1 MYFHYGG
8 CYAVIAKKKEILWLK
23 NKEKKR
29 GFISDREKVRD
40 KDNYCAG
47 DDTEGFSFFT
57 YSCWR
62 NEVLHF
68 SLGKV

>member
-8 CYAVIAKKKEILWLK
+8 CYAVIAKKKKILWLK
-23 NKEKKR
+23 GKEER